1 MEHWNEGREVGSV
14 SDTGNADY
22 FRALKRSLERDSA
35 SAATQQPGDK
45 RRSPRF
51 KCAGSV
57 EFRCPGSTVRTWAT
71 VTDLSRNGCYAE
83 MQATSP
89 VDTPLDMI
97 MDVIDIRVQVK
108 GIVRVSYPFLGMG
121 IAFTEISDTDK
132 KQLEEILSRLAG
144 ETPVSASQTVKPAR
158 SDVASVK
165 DPQASLKALEI
176 YFQEHSMLSREH
188 FDELVKTNGSR

>member
-1 MEHWNEGREVGSV
+1 MDRWNEVRDVGSTPK
-14 SDTGNADY
+14 TGNVDY
-22 FRALKRSLERDSA
+22 FRALKRTLEKDSA
-35 SAATQQPGDK
+35 STAQQPGDK

-57 EFRCPGSTVRTWAT
+57 EFRCQGSTVRTWAT

-97 MDVIDIRVQVK
+97 VDVMDTRVQVK

-121 IAFTEISDTDK
+121 IAFTEISDAERQ
-132 KQLEEILSRLAG
+132 QLDEILLRLAG
-144 ETPVSASQTVKPAR
+144 GTPVPASPIVKPVR
-158 SDVASVK
+158 FDVASIK
-165 DPQASLKALEI
+165 DPQAALKALEV
-176 YFQEHSMLSREH
+176 YFQEHSILSREH

>member
-1 MEHWNEGREVGSV
+1 MDHWNEVREVGNV
-14 SDTGNADY
+14 PDTGNVDY
-22 FRALKRSLERDSA
+22 FRALKRTLEKDSA
-35 SAATQQPGDK
+35 SAVAQQPGDK

-71 VTDLSRNGCYAE
+71 VTDLSRHGCYAE

-97 MDVIDIRVQVK
+97 VDVMDIRVEVK

-132 KQLEEILSRLAG
+132 KQLDEILSRLAG
-144 ETPVSASQTVKPAR
+144 GTPLTAPPVAPAR
-158 SDVASVK
+158 FDVASIK
-165 DPQASLKALEI
+165 DPQATLKALEV
-176 YFQEHSMLSREH
+176 YFQEHPMLSREH
-188 FDELVKTNGSR
+188 FHELVKKHGSR

>member
-1 MEHWNEGREVGSV
+1 
-14 SDTGNADY
+14 
-22 FRALKRSLERDSA
+22 
-35 SAATQQPGDK
+35 
-45 RRSPRF
+45 
-51 KCAGSV
+51 
-57 EFRCPGSTVRTWAT
+57 
-71 VTDLSRNGCYAE
+71 
-83 MQATSP
+83 
-89 VDTPLDMI
+89 MI

-132 KQLEEILSRLAG
+132 NQLEEILSRLAG

-158 SDVASVK
+158 FDVASVK
-165 DPQASLKALEI
+165 DPQATLKALEA